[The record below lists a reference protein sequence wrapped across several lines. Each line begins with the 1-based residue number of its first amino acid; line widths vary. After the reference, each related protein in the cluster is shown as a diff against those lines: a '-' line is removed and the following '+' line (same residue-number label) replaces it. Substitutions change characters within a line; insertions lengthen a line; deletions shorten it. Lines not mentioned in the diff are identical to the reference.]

1 MKSKI
6 IILVIFSMLLIGSV
20 SVDAASIKN
29 TSSKTPD
36 VNLITTDEVTIDV
49 GDMTIDCYWD
59 GIACEIDVPDSPHR
73 EINPQGSEKVTI
85 NFYADWHIKNQK
97 LGSNEKWYFKLT
109 LKKGNSPDSPV
120 LSTVDITVDDTLG
133 GIGGPS
139 QSDGTLYVDSVE
151 LGRLNFDKD
160 GFFNEP
166 GTLKYRA
173 ELYCEYYRGGLFS
186 EPTLMDDADLWTVAR
201 IDLAN
206 ERPSKPTLSS
216 NDISEGG
223 SGSIDNT
230 YSFTATGSIDPDGD
244 SIKYSF
250 DFHDGT
256 VVDSVSG
263 SVSHK
268 WNDDSGGHSVSVYAV
283 DRFGRLSDGTTMT
296 FTLPRAKSLLQ
307 TNLEQYPALARLL
320 NYPAFSKLL

>member
-1 MKSKI
+1 MKNKI
-6 IILVIFSMLLIGSV
+6 IILVILATLLMV
-20 SVDAASIKN
+20 STTANAISLKN
-29 TSSKTPD
+29 NNLTTPTTETLTDDD
-36 VNLITTDEVTIDV
+36 VNIDA

-59 GIACEIDVPDSPHR
+59 EIACEIDVPDSPYR

-120 LSTVDITVDDTLG
+120 LSTVDITIDDTLG
-133 GIGGPS
+133 GVGGPS
-139 QSDGTLYVDSVE
+139 QSGGTLYVDSVE
-151 LGRLNFDKD
+151 LGRLDFDKD

-166 GTLKYRA
+166 ETLKYRA

-223 SGSIDNT
+223 SGSIDDT
-230 YSFTATGSIDPDGD
+230 YSFTASGSVDPDGD

-256 VVDSVSG
+256 VIDSVSG
-263 SVSHK
+263 SASHK
-268 WNDDSGGHSVSVYAV
+268 WDDDQGEHSLSVYAV
-283 DRFGRLSDGTTMT
+283 DRFGRLSDGATMT

-307 TNLEQYPALARLL
+307 SHLEQYPMLARLL
-320 NYPAFSKLL
+320 NYPVFSKLL